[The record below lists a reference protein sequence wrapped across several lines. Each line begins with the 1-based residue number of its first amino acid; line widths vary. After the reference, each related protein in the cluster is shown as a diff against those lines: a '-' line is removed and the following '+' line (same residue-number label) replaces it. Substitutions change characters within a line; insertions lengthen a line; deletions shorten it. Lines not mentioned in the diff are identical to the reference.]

1 MSQPRVHKRCV
12 LYLSGFDPKGAAH
25 YHALY
30 RTESARQSQISGFQ
44 VTVGPRRKLPNGNA
58 QWLLQAH
65 DSGGEVA
72 TDYEFLRWDDVVRR
86 HWQKSPWRLG
96 WDVLTTSVHYMKT
109 GALWRMKRLSW
120 PPFLALFAP
129 FLLLCAVLLGVP
141 LVGWGI
147 WILATALGGTVVMAA
162 SFTLLWL
169 GLALWGASSLERR
182 FSMFWLMRSYAFTR
196 RQAAGKTPELDQ
208 RLQQHA
214 DTLLQ
219 RVQDGG
225 YDEVLLVGHS
235 SGCIMAVEVMGRA
248 LQRAPR
254 MASQGVAVNLLTLGQ
269 CIPLLAT
276 LPEAS
281 VFRQQLSCLGS
292 SEGLGWVDV
301 SAPPDGCCFAL
312 CDPLV
317 VLQEPLD
324 IRQPDRPKL
333 VSPRFVKMFEPAV
346 YEKLKQDRFRIHF
359 QYIMAADLP
368 TEYDYFQWTAG
379 SCYLVEPTGDNL
391 S

>member
-1 MSQPRVHKRCV
+1 MSRTHVHKRCV

-30 RTESARQSQISGFQ
+30 RTESARQSQVSGFQ
-44 VTVGPRRKLPNGNA
+44 VAVGPRRKLPNGNA
-58 QWLLQAH
+58 HWLLQAQ

-96 WDVLTTSVHYMKT
+96 WDVLTTSVHYMRT

-120 PPFLALFAP
+120 PPFVALFAP
-129 FLLLCAVLLGVP
+129 FLLLCAVVLGVP
-141 LVGWGI
+141 LLGWGV
-147 WILATALGGTVVMAA
+147 WTLATALGATPVMAA
-162 SFTLLWL
+162 GFALVCL
-169 GLALWGASSLERR
+169 GLALWGSRSLERR
-182 FSMFWLMRSYAFTR
+182 FGMFWLMRSYAFTR
-196 RQAAGKTPELDQ
+196 KQAAGETPELDQ

-254 MASQGVAVNLLTLGQ
+254 LASQGAALNLLTLGQ

-276 LPEAS
+276 LPEAAA
-281 VFRQQLSCLGS
+281 FRQRLSCLGA

-312 CDPLV
+312 CDPFV
-317 VLQEPLD
+317 GLQEPVD
-324 IRQPDRPKL
+324 SRQPDRPKL

-346 YEKLKQDRFRIHF
+346 YEKLKQDRLRIHF

-379 SCYLVEPTGDNL
+379 SRYLVKPTGDHL
-391 S
+391 P